1 MSARIPLSW
10 LVLILLVGVV
20 AFFGYHIIQ
29 ASGTPE
35 KFPPYSERD
44 ERLAA
49 RAAAYHGG
57 AEVDEPPADPSG
69 GPHIPAS
76 DEGTSAG
83 PTVDRTPPH
92 AMPHVPGQTEEDLR
106 TPEPLQRTPPTTE
119 LGPPEHADPMNR
131 TVHMDAEFGSNFRHP
146 EQMIEAR
153 PTATMQYVEP
163 SGLGSERSSPGGNQA
178 AMYAPE
184 MAQNGGEFMRG
195 GIEAWDSS
203 EGGIAYSMI

>member
-10 LVLILLVGVV
+10 LLLIVLLAVFV
-20 AFFGYHIIQ
+20 FFGYHIIQ
-29 ASGTPE
+29 ASGGGNSE

-44 ERLAA
+44 ARLAA
-49 RAAAYHGG
+49 ASG
-57 AEVDEPPADPSG
+57 ADGADEAPADPSG
-69 GPHIPAS
+69 GPHVPAA
-76 DEGTSAG
+76 DAGTSAG

-92 AMPHVPGQTEEDLR
+92 AMPDVPGQTEEDLR

-131 TVHMDAEFGSNFRHP
+131 TVHMEAEFGSNFRHP

-153 PTATMQYVEP
+153 PGSTMQYVTP
-163 SGLGSERSSPGGNQA
+163 SGLGSEHSSSGGHDA

-184 MAQNGGEFMRG
+184 MAQNGGQFMR

-203 EGGIAYSMI
+203 DGGGIAYSAI